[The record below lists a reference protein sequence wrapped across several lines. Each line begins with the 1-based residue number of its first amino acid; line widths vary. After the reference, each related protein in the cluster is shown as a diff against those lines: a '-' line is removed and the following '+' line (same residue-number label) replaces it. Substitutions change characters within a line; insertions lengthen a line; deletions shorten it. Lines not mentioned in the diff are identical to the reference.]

1 MDQPPGGGMDIALV
15 HWSFPPS
22 VGGVESH
29 LWDYSRLLARR
40 GNRVTVLTGTPGA
53 QCPGQPGVEVL
64 THPALD
70 LARLDPGPDDARR
83 LTRWFSEVL
92 LQRGIRLVH
101 CHNLH
106 HFSAA
111 PAQALEALRTPLRLA
126 LCHTYHSIWGDPG
139 RGESVLTA
147 DRWDRHYAVSEF
159 LRTACADVLGVRAE
173 RTYLGIDTAPYAR
186 VAPLDVAPQ
195 PGTVLL
201 PARLIPDKGAL
212 LAVRALDLIVRCG
225 MCVSRPRLLLTDTR
239 QTVDFHGEKIGFRE
253 RVEKEIEKRDLESYV
268 EFVEAGVDQ
277 MPDLYAESTVVVY
290 PSLFDEPMGL
300 APLEAMCAA
309 RPVVV
314 TRMGGLDEGV
324 DNDGVIG
331 YLVPDRDEEQ
341 LAARLAELLD
351 DRETGRLMG
360 LRGRAHVTGHFDLRK
375 IYLKRMQD
383 EYRALLAG
391 RGGAPAGPD
400 GASAVRAGTGTR
412 AGV

>member
-1 MDQPPGGGMDIALV
+1 M
-15 HWSFPPS
+15 
-22 VGGVESH
+22 ESH
-29 LWDYSRLLARR
+29 LWDYSRLLARQ

-53 QCPGQPGVEVL
+53 QSPGQPGVEVL

-70 LARLDPGPDDARR
+70 LARLEPGPDDRQR
-83 LTRWFSEVL
+83 LARWFADVL
-92 LQRGIRLVH
+92 GERGIRLVH

-106 HFSAA
+106 HFSEA
-111 PAQALEALRTPLRLA
+111 PAKALEALREPLRLV

-139 RGESVLTA
+139 SRDSALTA
-147 DRWDRHYAVSEF
+147 AEWDAHYAVSEF
-159 LRTACADVLGVRAE
+159 LRTACAEVLGVVAE

-186 VAPLDVAPQ
+186 VAPLDVTPR

-212 LAVRALDLIVRCG
+212 LALGALDLIVRRR
-225 MCVSRPRLLLTDTR
+225 MCVFEPRLLLTDTR

-253 RVEKEIEKRDLESYV
+253 RVEKEIEKRRLEPYV
-268 EFVEAGVDQ
+268 EFMEAGVDQ

-314 TRMGGLDEGV
+314 TRMGGLGEGV
-324 DNDGVIG
+324 DSDGVIG

-360 LRGRAHVTGHFDLRK
+360 MRGRAHVQEHFDLSR
-375 IYLKRMQD
+375 IYLARMQD
-383 EYRALLAG
+383 DYRALLA
-391 RGGAPAGPD
+391 RAD
-400 GASAVRAGTGTR
+400 GASAGVVGTGVRAG
-412 AGV
+412 A